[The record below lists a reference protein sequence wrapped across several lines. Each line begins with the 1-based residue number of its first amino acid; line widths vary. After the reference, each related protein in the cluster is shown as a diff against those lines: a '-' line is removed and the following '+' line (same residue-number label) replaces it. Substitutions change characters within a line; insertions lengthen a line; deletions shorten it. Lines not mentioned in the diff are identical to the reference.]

1 VTPAAP
7 DDGARPPVVRSP
19 LHAPGTGAGRTRR
32 GTTGPRKARPG
43 RPRSRLVAALVGIL
57 LAASTLRA
65 LVTPVGPLLST
76 LEAETGAGP
85 EALGVLTALPVLGF
99 AVVSPFVHAISTRLG
114 VEGTVVLG
122 LAVIVAGSLLRTSS
136 SSAVLLLVGT
146 AVLAAGIA
154 VGNVLVPVL
163 TKRFFPDHAPGVTG
177 AYMAVQTV
185 VAALA
190 AGLVVPLHERTGSWQ
205 LALGVWVAPAIVAL
219 AAWLPRIRG
228 ERRRGGP
235 GPAPGSAPGAGS
247 GPAAG
252 PDPLPGVDPA
262 VETAPD
268 LGPAPASE
276 PTSASDPVPSSA
288 THVRAPDGEPAGG
301 SPDDGAAHHP
311 GDAPSPWRSAVG
323 WQVATYFLLQACVF
337 YLTITWVPSVSV
349 DLGFSEAQAGWQIF
363 WLMMFSLVAT
373 FGTPRLMQ
381 VGGDQRFVAV
391 LLPALVPL
399 PLIGLVLLPGA
410 ELLWVAL
417 LGTSCGGSMVLSLS
431 LISLRSSGSVAAGR
445 LSAMAQS
452 VAYSGVV
459 LTLLAASA
467 LRDLTAPGPQV
478 LWLIG
483 AMAAAQLLV
492 GFLVGK
498 DRRIAAAPAS
508 AG

>member
-1 VTPAAP
+1 MTPAAP
-7 DDGARPPVVRSP
+7 DDGARPPAVRSP
-19 LHAPGTGAGRTRR
+19 LHAPGTGAGKTPPRQTRSGKSRPRRTR
-32 GTTGPRKARPG
+32 PG
-43 RPRSRLVAALVGIL
+43 KPRSHLVSALVGIL

-114 VEGTVVLG
+114 VERTVVLG

-136 SSAVLLLVGT
+136 SSAVLLLAGT

-205 LALGVWVAPAIVAL
+205 VALGVWVAPAIVAL
-219 AAWLPRIRG
+219 VVWLPRIRG

-235 GPAPGSAPGAGS
+235 
-247 GPAAG
+247 
-252 PDPLPGVDPA
+252 DPA
-262 VETAPD
+262 VATA
-268 LGPAPASE
+268 G
-276 PTSASDPVPSSA
+276 
-288 THVRAPDGEPAGG
+288 RAPDDEPAGG
-301 SPDDGAAHHP
+301 PADDVATHHP

-349 DLGFSEAQAGWQIF
+349 DLGFSETQAGWQIF

-391 LLPALVPL
+391 LLPVLVPL
-399 PLIGLVLLPGA
+399 PLVGLVVLPGA

-431 LISLRSSGSVAAGR
+431 LISLRTGGSVAAGR

-492 GFLVGK
+492 GLVVGR
-498 DRRIAAAPAS
+498 DRRIAAGPTS
-508 AG
+508 AD